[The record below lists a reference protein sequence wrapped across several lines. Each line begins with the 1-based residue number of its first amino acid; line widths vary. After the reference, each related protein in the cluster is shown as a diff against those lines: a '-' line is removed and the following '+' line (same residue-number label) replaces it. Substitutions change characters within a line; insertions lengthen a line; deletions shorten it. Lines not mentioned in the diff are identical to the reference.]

1 MDCDDLLKQLNEYV
15 DGNLEP
21 GICDTFTAH
30 LKDCNPCQVVV
41 DNIRQTIRIYKE
53 GKELELPEACR
64 TKLHGLLKA
73 RFEAR
78 FGRKGK

>member
-21 GICDTFTAH
+21 GVCDEFRAH

-41 DNIRQTIRIYKE
+41 DNIRQTIRLFRNGQE
-53 GKELELPEACR
+53 VELPPECKA
-64 TKLHGLLKA
+64 KLHALLRAK
-73 RFEAR
+73 FEA
-78 FGRKGK
+78 KYASGKR